1 VELPLGEAFHSRRLS
16 ILSTQVGQVAPAL
29 RGRRSH
35 AERLALAL
43 SLLEDA
49 RLDALLGPPVA
60 FAALPDSLP
69 ALLDA
74 GAAGGSGAPC
84 PLVTYA

>member
-1 VELPLGEAFHSRRLS
+1 M
-16 ILSTQVGQVAPAL
+16 

-49 RLDALLGPPVA
+49 RLDALLGPAVPFA
-60 FAALPDSLP
+60 ELPAALPG
-69 ALLDA
+69 LL
-74 GAAGGSGAPC
+74 AAGGGGC
-84 PLVTYA
+84 PVVTY